1 MLFYS
6 LRKEQLIMK
15 HKQQQI
21 EGMLYTHKIAM
32 LSKVLWKNAESDWQA
47 WLRKSDITMN
57 EHLILL
63 TIYAFERATISDI
76 SKYDVMHVSTAFNFA
91 KRLEQQEL
99 LSLKKDTS
107 DKRNTFIVLTEKGK
121 QLVEEIFDQY
131 DESKNHIFNVSK
143 QYKDEMFHLPN
154 FSDAHY
160 LVSKLQGKEFIDDVN
175 LCQENLRKNLLDEQ

>member
-1 MLFYS
+1 
-6 LRKEQLIMK
+6 MK
-15 HKQQQI
+15 QKQQQI

-32 LSKVLWKNAESDWQA
+32 LSKVLWKNAEIDWQA

-76 SKYDVMHVSTAFNFA
+76 SKYGVMHVSTAFNFA